1 MGDFNM
7 NMLVGNENPSGP
19 SKDLLN
25 ICDHVCL
32 TNMVLSPTRVTNTT
46 KSLLDVIL
54 VSHPERF
61 AICDN
66 MQFGIIDH
74 DLVYIVRKQK
84 RPKPKAKL
92 IKFQSLKNF
101 G

>member
-25 ICDHVCL
+25 ICDHVC
-32 TNMVLSPTRVTNTT
+32 PTRVTNTT
-46 KSLLDVIL
+46 KRLLDVIL
-54 VSHPERF
+54 VSNPERF

-84 RPKPKAKL
+84 RQKPKVKL
-92 IKFQSLKNF
+92 IKFQPLKNF